1 MYEET
6 TGRYAAAMND
16 DARPDLA
23 GLCADLAVELDEVS
37 STVGGETV
45 TYARDDL
52 VFARVDRATLQ
63 LRLPVDIAEAA
74 LNTPDTALDA
84 HDRGWLRFSPS
95 DAEPHVFDR
104 AEAWF
109 RIAWKHALDD

>member
-1 MYEET
+1 MHEEA
-6 TGRYAAAMND
+6 TGHYAAAMND

-45 TYARDDL
+45 TYARSDL
-52 VFARVDRATLQ
+52 VFARVDRGALQ

-74 LNTPDTALDA
+74 LNTPDTALDPN
-84 HDRGWLRFSPS
+84 DRGWLRFSPS

-109 RIAWKHALDD
+109 RIAWRHALDD